1 MIYLEFRGNENFLYD
16 VQGLAMSFYPRVE
29 VKEIHQPE
37 EEPMQFEP
45 GDRLLRVEYLEK
57 EVRVSL
63 YRGEDSPV
71 LSGVEP
77 GGFFQPEGSKI
88 GCEAAGLWDSF
99 GGYR

>member
-45 GDRLLRVEYLEK
+45 GDRLLLRC
-57 EVRVSL
+57 
-63 YRGEDSPV
+63 
-71 LSGVEP
+71 
-77 GGFFQPEGSKI
+77 FPEWNRWIFPTGRKQNR
-88 GCEAAGLWDSF
+88 L
-99 GGYR
+99 